1 MSLPDP
7 RIVAS
12 VTDPSSIRLNPL
24 WPCDAITTKSAALAA
39 SITAMLGWPTTT
51 DVSTAT
57 PSTRSPVA
65 VKYLAAACAAAR
77 FASS

>member
-24 WPCDAITTKSAALAA
+24 WPCDA
-39 SITAMLGWPTTT
+39 ITAMLGWPTTT